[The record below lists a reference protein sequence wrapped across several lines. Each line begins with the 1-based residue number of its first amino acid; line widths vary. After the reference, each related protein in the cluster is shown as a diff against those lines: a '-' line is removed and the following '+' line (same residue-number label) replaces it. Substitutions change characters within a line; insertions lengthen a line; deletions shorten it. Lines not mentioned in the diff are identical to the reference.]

1 MARKSGSFSLGGT
14 LEILADAPADVVFEI
29 TADIVEYAEDITIL

>member
-14 LEILADAPADVVFEI
+14 LEILADAPADARLQVKTKADL
-29 TADIVEYAEDITIL
+29 TAVIS